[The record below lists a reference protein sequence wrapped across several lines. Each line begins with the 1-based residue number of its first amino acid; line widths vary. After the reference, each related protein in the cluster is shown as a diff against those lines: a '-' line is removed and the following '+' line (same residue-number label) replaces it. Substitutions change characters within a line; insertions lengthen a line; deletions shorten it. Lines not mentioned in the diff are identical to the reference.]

1 MNNLFEA
8 ADRKQILDRF
18 GKLRAGAARQWGKM
32 NAAQMLAHVA
42 ASLEVA
48 AGDVKKEQRLLGK
61 LLARFVKSSLL
72 HSETP
77 MGKNAPTDPT
87 FVVADARDFEREKAR
102 VLAIVDRFAFGGPAA
117 ANGRVHSFFG
127 TMTGEEWGV
136 LTWKHLDHHL
146 RQFGA

>member
-1 MNNLFEA
+1 MNSLFET

-18 GKLRAGAARQWGKM
+18 GKLQAGAARQWGKM
-32 NAAQMLAHVA
+32 DAAQMLAHCA

-61 LLARFVKSSLL
+61 LLARFVKGSLV
-72 HSETP
+72 HSDKP
-77 MGKNAPTDPT
+77 MEKNAPTDPT
-87 FVVADARDFEREKAR
+87 FVVADARDFEKEKAR
-102 VLAIVDRFAFGGPAA
+102 VLAVAARFASGGPAA

-127 TMTGEEWGV
+127 TLTGDEWGA

-146 RQFGA
+146 RQFGG